1 MSRLPNLS
9 KGYKNIKK
17 LDDTKRKRYKKGGL
31 YRRCRRSGYI
41 MFEENKYDLA
51 K

>member
-1 MSRLPNLS
+1 MSGIANLLDS
-9 KGYKNIKK
+9 YKNIKK
-17 LDDTKRKRYKKGGL
+17 LDDAERERYKKGGL
-31 YRRCRRSGYI
+31 CRRYRRSGHI